1 MTPFNPSYPPAQ
13 ITRSLMR
20 KGSVATV
27 LLGLREEKFVES
39 STSFSFYFNIISLGL
54 LPNPAVE
61 PLSILDL
68 ELA

>member
-1 MTPFNPSYPPAQ
+1 
-13 ITRSLMR
+13 MR